1 MRCRDFVMRGLDPRI
16 HHLRKNLSKKMD
28 GRVKP
33 GHDASIWYGPGSAEQ
48 RKHAAPRPGHDAKQC
63 AITSFERTQR
73 RIGMTTENKK
83 AALVTGAARGIGLAV
98 AKKFLAEGWRV
109 ALLDIEGEMLRG
121 AVAALDDADNMLA
134 LRCDVADAGAVA
146 GAVAATQARF
156 GRLDA
161 LVNNAGV
168 AVFAPLL
175 ETSDE
180 DWNRVLAVNL
190 TGPFL
195 CTKAAAPLMREHGG
209 GAIVNITSIS
219 AVRASTLR
227 TAYGTSKAGLAHLT
241 KQFAVELAAL
251 GIRVNAV
258 APGPVE
264 TAMAKQVHT
273 PQIRADYHDAIPLNR
288 YGLEEE
294 LAEAVFFLC
303 SERASYITGQVLAVD
318 GGFEAAGIGL
328 PTLRGERRNS

>member
-1 MRCRDFVMRGLDPRI
+1 MTP
-16 HHLRKNLSKKMD
+16 SPKK
-28 GRVKP
+28 
-33 GHDASIWYGPGSAEQ
+33 
-48 RKHAAPRPGHDAKQC
+48 
-63 AITSFERTQR
+63 T
-73 RIGMTTENKK
+73 
-83 AALVTGAARGIGLAV
+83 ALVTGAARGIGLAV
-98 AKKFLAEGWRV
+98 ARRFLSEGWHV
-109 ALLDIEGEMLRG
+109 ALLDIEGELLRA
-121 AVAALDDADNMLA
+121 AVAAIAEPDNTLA
-134 LRCDVADAGAVA
+134 LHADVSDAAAVA
-146 GAVAATQARF
+146 GAIAETERRF

-175 ETSDE
+175 ETSDD

-219 AVRASTLR
+219 GLRASTLR
-227 TAYGTSKAGLAHLT
+227 SAYGTGKAGLAHLT
-241 KQFAVELAAL
+241 KQLAVELAAL

-264 TAMAKQVHT
+264 TAMARQVHT
-273 PQIRADYHDAIPLNR
+273 PEIRADYHDAIPLNR

-318 GGFEAAGIGL
+318 GGFDAAGIGL
-328 PTLRGERRNS
+328 PTLRGERRNG